1 MKLFFRVISFFSIF
15 SILISTDFYGQIGA
29 QNLGGRSVG
38 EKLNT
43 ITTSVPFLM
52 ITPDSRSGAMGDVG
66 VAISPDANA
75 MHWNP
80 AKLVF
85 IDELHNMGFSISYA
99 PWLKN
104 LVPDINLAYLSGYKR
119 IDRLSTVGASLRYF
133 SLGKITFTDAVGT
146 EVMDF
151 NPNEFAFDI
160 AYSRKLSDNFS
171 GGVSAKY
178 IYSNLTGGFG
188 GNGGTVK
195 NFASSVATDLSLYY
209 ITNPFE
215 ISDRNTTLAFGANIS
230 NIGAPMSY
238 IDSIDSDDFLP
249 TNLRLGSSLN
259 VDLDEYNKFSL
270 SFDVNKLLVPTQ
282 PIYLMDSAGRPV
294 SNGNNSYEIVSGRD
308 PNVSVAS
315 GIFGSFTDAP
325 GVPLYDNNNEFI
337 GVKKNS
343 ILKEELREI
352 NLSVGAEFLYNNL
365 FAFRMGYFH
374 EHWSKGARQFATFG
388 FGVKY
393 QVINIDVSYILVVN
407 NKNTITGQN
416 PLGNTIRFSVNF
428 NLGDVKDTEK

>member
-1 MKLFFRVISFFSIF
+1 MKLFLKVILLFCFFSNVNGF
-15 SILISTDFYGQIGA
+15 DFYGQIGA

-85 IDELHNMGFSISYA
+85 IDEVHDMGFSISYA

-119 IDRLSTVGASLRYF
+119 IDRLSTIGASLRYF

-171 GGVSAKY
+171 GGITAKY

-188 GNGGTVK
+188 GQGGSVK
-195 NFASSVATDLSLYY
+195 NFASSIATDLSLYY
-209 ITNPFE
+209 VTDPFE
-215 ISDRNTTLAFGANIS
+215 ISDRNSSLAFGANIS

-270 SFDVNKLLVPTQ
+270 SFDVNKLLVPTPPKYVKDANDQ
-282 PIYLMDSAGRPV
+282 PVFNADGTQMIF
-294 SNGNNSYEIVSGRD
+294 SGRD
-308 PNVSVAS
+308 PNVGVAS

-325 GVPLYDNNNEFI
+325 GIPIENENGEFI
-337 GVKKNS
+337 GVEKNS

-365 FAFRMGYFH
+365 FAVRMGYFH

-407 NKNTITGQN
+407 NKNSITGQN